1 MDLYGWDFACACSS
15 RALNKLLELQ
25 FKATPA
31 SLSFDDGAGTT
42 IYAQLDAWRIVAGGS
57 DKKLHI
63 EIPVRT
69 GTISTPLASGQID
82 GVVIVAEIEL
92 AFVLNASAKVN
103 DLKFNF
109 TSVASQPND
118 PKTGSV
124 LIVTP
129 DRNNLLAKLPNGGV
143 VAMALHDS
151 VPRCLIANNDKLS
164 YVFASLNLT
173 PTGAASWFTP
183 QNTTYIYVQG
193 GAASQ
198 DYLAL
203 LGMVSNADTSKLA
216 RAIDPSLCDGKNDVC
231 IGFSGQVFLE
241 HVVKPKL
248 PASYVGATD
257 ANFVM
262 RDLGIPNT
270 SPIIMNSGAL
280 TCPSVR
286 SGLIDYTPVL
296 SSFGIG
302 ISGANMMCSG
312 FGAFDITGLADSSV
326 SFTETVKLK
335 SSFDSASGKLTMA
348 QDGTPTSDYTTHVPW
363 WIYVVAAPT
372 LIFVGPLV
380 LIIVDVVIASVCA
393 AVANS
398 VSNNTGK
405 LDLSNWSAN
414 VIEFPGAKSWA
425 VKDAGLSSA
434 FYLRCT
440 IDT

>member
-1 MDLYGWDFACACSS
+1 MNLYGWDFACACSS
-15 RALNKLLELQ
+15 HALNKLLELQ

-31 SLSFDDGAGTT
+31 SLSYDDGAGTT
-42 IYAQLDAWRIVAGGS
+42 IYAQFDPWRIVAGGS

-63 EIPVRT
+63 ELPVKT
-69 GTISTPLASGQID
+69 GTVATPLASGSID

-92 AFVLNASAKVN
+92 AFVLNSTSKQS

-118 PKTGSV
+118 PKAGSI

-129 DRNNLLAKLPNGGV
+129 DRDNLLAKLPSGSV
-143 VAMALHDS
+143 LAMTLHDNI
-151 VPRCLIANNDKLS
+151 PLCLIANNAKLS
-164 YVFASLNLT
+164 YVFTSLILT
-173 PTGAASWFTP
+173 PTGDAAWFKP
-183 QNTTYIYVQG
+183 QNTAYVYVQG
-193 GAASQ
+193 GTGSSG
-198 DYLAL
+198 YLAL
-203 LGMVSNADTSKLA
+203 LGMISNADTSKLA
-216 RAIDPSLCDGKNDVC
+216 RAIDPSLCDGKSD
-231 IGFSGQVFLE
+231 IGIAFSGTVFLE
-241 HVVKPKL
+241 NVVKPKL
-248 PASYVGATD
+248 PPCYIGATD

-262 RDLGIPNT
+262 HDFGFANIG
-270 SPIIMNSGAL
+270 PIILNSGAL
-280 TCPSVR
+280 TCPAVR

-296 SSFGIG
+296 SSLGIG

-312 FGAFDITGLADSSV
+312 LGAFDITGLKDSSV

-335 SSFDSASGKLTMA
+335 SSFDSASGKLTMV
-348 QDGTPTSDYTTHVPW
+348 QDGTPTSDYTTHIPW
-363 WIYVVAAPT
+363 WIYVVAAPS

-414 VIEFPGAKSWA
+414 VIEFPGAKTWA
-425 VKDAGLSSA
+425 VTDAGLSSA
-434 FYLRCT
+434 FYLRCMIGT
-440 IDT
+440 